1 MVKYCPLKELEDT
14 IKLIKELSTLA
25 MEEKGKGELKNITVE
40 HTGSLKL
47 GGDLL
52 DEVVK
57 LGVPR
62 EKIIFEPMDII
73 IGMHLGPDSGG
84 IVTTWE

>member
-1 MVKYCPLKELEDT
+1 IPVKRIRGYNKV
-14 IKLIKELSTLA
+14 IKEITTAA
-25 MEEKGKGELKNITVE
+25 MQEKGNGDLKNIAVV
-40 HTGSLKL
+40 HTGSLKV

-57 LGVPR
+57 LGIPR

-73 IGMHLGPDSGG
+73 IGMHLGPESGG
-84 IVTTWE
+84 IITTWE